1 MKDLRQYLEDLRQ
14 NFPEEFVKI
23 SEQVSLE
30 YEITAVWKMFE
41 RKGNPVLFFEK
52 VQGCDMPVV
61 ANVFG
66 SRARVARMIGAD
78 MWNFYDK
85 WLEKTSVIVEPEYVS
100 TGPVKEVKHLSSEV
114 DLGTLPALKFFVE
127 DGGRYI
133 TSGIVVANHPE
144 TGEVNLSFARLMVKD
159 RNKLGVSI
167 HSRGNLWRYFN
178 RATELGR
185 PWLNVAVVIG
195 CNPTLY
201 LAAATRTTDEYK
213 MAGALASEP
222 VQLVKCET
230 NDVHVPSDAEIVLEG
245 RMLTNVY
252 EDEGPF
258 SEYTG
263 YVSGRSTR
271 NVMII
276 DCITHRRNPIFQ
288 TIIPTNSSEHLLLG
302 GLPMQANV
310 YKRLKESIPEVK
322 GINFPVWGTHFVAI
336 LSVDKEG
343 KEGVQIRA
351 AMLLMGANPYVKYV
365 ILVDDDID
373 VFDEMQVLWAVATRS
388 QPDRSMHLFPVTDGN
403 MLDPSQE
410 RAGFTSR
417 AVIDAT
423 SPPHWKNAGVKVPS
437 LPRDVVEK
445 VQKKFK

>member
-1 MKDLRQYLEDLRQ
+1 M
-14 NFPEEFVKI
+14 KI
-23 SEQVSLE
+23 SEEVSLE

-41 RKGNPVLFFEK
+41 RKGDPVLFFEK

>member
-1 MKDLRQYLEDLRQ
+1 M
-14 NFPEEFVKI
+14 KI
-23 SEQVSLE
+23 SEEVSLE

-52 VQGCDMPVV
+52 VQGCDMPLV